1 MNDIYVAP
9 ARAGT
14 RPPQRGG
21 ANRSSRPR
29 SPLQARA
36 ALLGGG
42 ALLALL
48 CIYDLRCRSRRCD
61 KGSLTNLLANNSYQK
76 KRPQLTPCSSMAFE
90 EKPLSIEAG
99 QLKTGSF
106 QRAAEQPCLPKEE
119 ARRWS

>member
-61 KGSLTNLLANNSYQK
+61 KGSLTKFLAKNSSKTFTTYPLLFDGL
-76 KRPQLTPCSSMAFE
+76 RR
-90 EKPLSIEAG
+90 
-99 QLKTGSF
+99 KTVID
-106 QRAAEQPCLPKEE
+106 
-119 ARRWS
+119 